1 VILPKGNQKDLRDL
15 PEEVRKEM
23 EFLFAERVEDV
34 LAAMLPGLLFAPA
47 KAA

>member
-1 VILPKGNQKDLRDL
+1 
-15 PEEVRKEM
+15 
-23 EFLFAERVEDV
+23 LFAERVEDV